1 MNAYNPPPM
10 SAAWALLAF
19 VMTLAGG
26 AFAFRYQRSL
36 HAIMAYS
43 AGLLIG
49 VAFLD
54 LIPEVFEMAA
64 ASAIDVRTL
73 MLIVIAGFVAIFL
86 LEKLTIIH
94 SEKTHDRPGHH
105 HHVGLAGAIGLS
117 FHSFLDGLAIG
128 VGFQAGKDV
137 GLLVL
142 LAVLAH
148 DFADGLNTVTFMLAT
163 RNSRWRTITLLVVD
177 ALAPVAGALL
187 ANVLRIE
194 PWMLAYQL
202 SFFAGFLLYLGASDL
217 LPHGH
222 ERPRFALIFSTM
234 AGLATAALMVW
245 GLEQV
250 H

>member
-1 MNAYNPPPM
+1 M

-26 AFAFRYQRSL
+26 WFAFRYQRSL
-36 HAIMAYS
+36 HAIMAFS

-54 LIPEVFEMAA
+54 LIPEIVAKSQSE
-64 ASAIDVRTL
+64 SIPIRSLTL
-73 MLIVIAGFVAIFL
+73 TVIGGFLAIFL

-94 SEKTHDRPGHH
+94 SEKSHDEPGHH
-105 HHVGLAGAIGLS
+105 HNVGLVGAIGLS

-128 VGFQAGKDV
+128 VAFQAGREV
-137 GLLVL
+137 GFVVL
-142 LAVLAH
+142 MAVLAH

-163 RNSRWRTITLLVVD
+163 RNNRWRTLTLLIVN

-187 ANVLRIE
+187 ANVIHIE
-194 PWMLAYQL
+194 PRAVAFQLA
-202 SFFAGFLLYLGASDL
+202 FFAGFLLYLGASDL

-222 ERPRFALIFSTM
+222 ERPRFALIFSTL
-234 AGLATAALMVW
+234 AGLGTSGAVVYALERV
-245 GLEQV
+245 Q
-250 H
+250 

>member
-1 MNAYNPPPM
+1 M

-26 AFAFRYQRSL
+26 WFAFRHQRYL
-36 HAIMAYS
+36 HAIMAFS

-54 LIPEVFEMAA
+54 LIPEIVAV
-64 ASAIDVRTL
+64 ASAESIPLRSLTVTIIL
-73 MLIVIAGFVAIFL
+73 GFVAIFL

-94 SEKTHDRPGHH
+94 SEKSHDEPGHQH
-105 HHVGLAGAIGLS
+105 NVGLVGALGLS

-128 VGFQAGKDV
+128 VGFQAGNEV
-137 GLLVL
+137 GFIVL
-142 LAVLAH
+142 MAVLAH

-163 RNSRWRTITLLVVD
+163 RNNRWRTLTLLVVN
-177 ALAPVAGALL
+177 ALAPVAGAFSANLL
-187 ANVLRIE
+187 HIE
-194 PWMLAYQL
+194 PRTLAYQL
-202 SFFAGFLLYLGASDL
+202 AFFAGFLLYLGASDL

-222 ERPRFALIFSTM
+222 EQPRFTLIFSTL
-234 AGLATAALMVW
+234 AGLGTAGAVVYVM
-245 GLEQV
+245 ESV

>member
-1 MNAYNPPPM
+1 M

-26 AFAFRYQRSL
+26 WFAFRYQRSL
-36 HAIMAYS
+36 HAIMAFS

-54 LIPEVFEMAA
+54 LIPEIVAKSRSE
-64 ASAIDVRTL
+64 SIPIRSLTL
-73 MLIVIAGFVAIFL
+73 TVIGGFLAIFL

-94 SEKTHDRPGHH
+94 SEKSHDEPGHH
-105 HHVGLAGAIGLS
+105 HNVGLVGAIGLS

-128 VGFQAGKDV
+128 VAFQAGREV
-137 GLLVL
+137 GFVVL
-142 LAVLAH
+142 MAVLAH

-163 RNSRWRTITLLVVD
+163 RNNRWRTLTLLIVN

-187 ANVLRIE
+187 ANVIHIE
-194 PWMLAYQL
+194 PRAVAFQLA
-202 SFFAGFLLYLGASDL
+202 FFAGFLLYLGASDL

-222 ERPRFALIFSTM
+222 ERPRFALIFSTL
-234 AGLATAALMVW
+234 AGLGTSGAVVYALEKV
-245 GLEQV
+245 Q
-250 H
+250 

>member
-1 MNAYNPPPM
+1 M

-26 AFAFRYQRSL
+26 WFAFRYQRSL
-36 HAIMAYS
+36 HAIMAFS

-54 LIPEVFEMAA
+54 LIPEIVAKSQSE
-64 ASAIDVRTL
+64 SIPIRSLTL
-73 MLIVIAGFVAIFL
+73 TVIGGFLAIFL

-94 SEKTHDRPGHH
+94 SEKSHDEPGHH
-105 HHVGLAGAIGLS
+105 HNVGLVGAIGLS

-128 VGFQAGKDV
+128 VAFQAGRDV
-137 GLLVL
+137 GFIVL
-142 LAVLAH
+142 MAVLAH

-163 RNSRWRTITLLVVD
+163 RNNRWRTLTLLIVN

-187 ANVLRIE
+187 ANVIHIE
-194 PWMLAYQL
+194 PRAVAFQLA
-202 SFFAGFLLYLGASDL
+202 FFAGFLLYLGASDL

-222 ERPRFALIFSTM
+222 ERPRFALIFSTL
-234 AGLATAALMVW
+234 AGVGASGAVVYAL
-245 GLEQV
+245 ERV

>member
-1 MNAYNPPPM
+1 M

-26 AFAFRYQRSL
+26 WFAFRYQRSL
-36 HAIMAYS
+36 HAIMAFS

-54 LIPEVFEMAA
+54 LIPEIVAKSQSE
-64 ASAIDVRTL
+64 SIPIRSLTL
-73 MLIVIAGFVAIFL
+73 TIIGGFLAIFL

-94 SEKTHDRPGHH
+94 SEKSHDEPGHH
-105 HHVGLAGAIGLS
+105 HNVGLVGAMGLS

-128 VGFQAGKDV
+128 VGFQAGRET
-137 GLLVL
+137 GFIVL
-142 LAVLAH
+142 IAVLAH

-163 RNSRWRTITLLVVD
+163 RNNRWRTLTLLIVN

-187 ANVLRIE
+187 ANVIRIE
-194 PWMLAYQL
+194 PRAVAFQLA
-202 SFFAGFLLYLGASDL
+202 FFAGFLLYLGASDL

-222 ERPRFALIFSTM
+222 ERPRFALIFSTL
-234 AGLATAALMVW
+234 AGLCTSGAVVYAL
-245 GLEQV
+245 ESV

>member
-1 MNAYNPPPM
+1 M

-54 LIPEVFEMAA
+54 LIPEIFEKAQEN
-64 ASAIDVRTL
+64 SLDVRMLMFTL
-73 MLIVIAGFVAIFL
+73 IGGFVAIFL
-86 LEKLTIIH
+86 LEKLTVIH

-105 HHVGLAGAIGLS
+105 HHVGLVGAIGLS

-128 VGFQAGKDV
+128 VGFQAGRDV
-137 GLLVL
+137 GFLVL

-187 ANVLRIE
+187 ASVLRIE
-194 PWMLAYQL
+194 PRMLAYQL
-202 SFFAGFLLYLGASDL
+202 AFFAGFLLYLGASDL

-222 ERPRFALIFSTM
+222 ERPRFALIFSTIG
-234 AGLATAALMVW
+234 GLATAALMVW
-245 GLEQV
+245 GLAQV

>member
-1 MNAYNPPPM
+1 M
-10 SAAWALLAF
+10 SAVWALLAF

-26 AFAFRYQRSL
+26 AFAWRYRHSL
-36 HAIMAYS
+36 QAIMAFS

-54 LIPEVFEMAA
+54 LIPEVAA
-64 ASAIDVRTL
+64 IAVREGIAFRVLMITL
-73 MLIVIAGFVAIFL
+73 LCGFVGIFL

-94 SEKTHDRPGHH
+94 GEKSHDAPGHH
-105 HHVGLAGAIGLS
+105 HNVGLVGAIGLS

-128 VGFQAGKDV
+128 VGFQAGREV
-137 GLLVL
+137 GFIVL

-163 RNSRWRTITLLVVD
+163 RNSRWRTIGLLVVD

-187 ANVLRIE
+187 TNVIRIE
-194 PWMLAYQL
+194 PRLLAFQL

-217 LPHGH
+217 LPHVH
-222 ERPRFALIFSTM
+222 ERPRFGLMFATV
-234 AGLATAALMVW
+234 AGLVTAGGVVMV
-245 GLEQV
+245 LERL
-250 H
+250 

>member
-1 MNAYNPPPM
+1 M

-26 AFAFRYQRSL
+26 WFAFRYQRSL
-36 HAIMAYS
+36 HAIMAFS

-54 LIPEVFEMAA
+54 LIPEIVAKSQSE
-64 ASAIDVRTL
+64 SIPIRSLTL
-73 MLIVIAGFVAIFL
+73 TVIGGFLAIFL

-94 SEKTHDRPGHH
+94 SEKSHDEPGHH
-105 HHVGLAGAIGLS
+105 HNVGLVGAIGLS

-128 VGFQAGKDV
+128 VAFQAGRDV
-137 GLLVL
+137 GFIVL
-142 LAVLAH
+142 MAVLAH

-163 RNSRWRTITLLVVD
+163 RNNRWRTLTLLIVN

-187 ANVLRIE
+187 ANVIHIE
-194 PWMLAYQL
+194 PRAVAFQLA
-202 SFFAGFLLYLGASDL
+202 FFAGFLLYLGASDL

-222 ERPRFALIFSTM
+222 ERPRFALIFSTL
-234 AGLATAALMVW
+234 AGLGTSGAVVYAL
-245 GLEQV
+245 ERV

>member
-1 MNAYNPPPM
+1 M

-64 ASAIDVRTL
+64 ESAIDVRTL
-73 MLIVIAGFVAIFL
+73 MLVVLSGFGAIFL

-105 HHVGLAGAIGLS
+105 HHVGLVGAIGLS

-128 VGFQAGKDV
+128 VAFQAGKDV
-137 GLLVL
+137 GFLVL

-194 PWMLAYQL
+194 PWMLAYQHA
-202 SFFAGFLLYLGASDL
+202 FFAGFLLYLGASDL

-222 ERPRFALIFSTM
+222 ERPRFALIFSTIG
-234 AGLATAALMVW
+234 GLATAALMVW
-245 GLEQV
+245 GLEQM